1 MNPAFEYHRMTGARV
16 FAAYLGETKWEF
28 IKMIR
33 NPMFAM
39 PTLFFPVM
47 FYLLFAVLLYK
58 GASAGAVQ
66 ILVRM
71 GVFGV
76 MAPGLFGFGVALAF
90 EREYGL
96 LQYKQALPMPP
107 GSYLLARMAMA
118 MMFAAIIALLLISLA
133 LFVSHAPLTLPMLAR
148 LFVTEVLGVL
158 PFCAMGLTV
167 GTLVSG
173 QAAPA
178 VINIIYLPMAFLS
191 GTFFPIEAA
200 GPFLAG
206 VAPIWPSYHLTQLAL
221 GAVEQPHAGA
231 AWSHVAALA
240 GFTVLF
246 FTIALARLS
255 SGGIRMFGPARRGA
269 PGFPVGRAL
278 RVGLVWIAIALVI
291 TGIMNGKTKVV
302 AAPAASADAAG
313 SAATDPAASGGPVGV
328 AAPSEPSIGDF
339 DAGSAQPPYG
349 AGWFASGDE
358 MRGGNSKATQRVI
371 DGGAAGTR
379 GALEI
384 SGTLGDGMAYPFA
397 GTAFFPNGTDEGKLT
412 DYRGRKELR
421 FFARGDGRQ
430 YTVVFLGAT
439 QGGIPPMYGFGTN
452 SEWQEVR
459 IPLADVVGLDLARV
473 HGIVIG
479 SMGPIGDFRLDLDGI
494 ELR

>member
-1 MNPAFEYHRMTGARV
+1 MKEANYNRMTGTRV
-16 FAAYLGETKWEF
+16 FAAYVGEMRWEF
-28 IKMIR
+28 VKMIR
-33 NPMFAM
+33 NPMFAV

-47 FYLLFAVLLYK
+47 FYMLFAVLLYK
-58 GASAGAVQ
+58 GNAQGVMQ
-66 ILVRM
+66 ILARM

-96 LQYKQALPMPP
+96 LAFKQALPMPP

-118 MMFAAIIALLLISLA
+118 MMFAGIIALMLISLA
-133 LFVSHAPLTLPMLAR
+133 LFVSHAPLTLPMIAQ
-148 LFVTEVLGVL
+148 LFVTEILGVL

-191 GTFFPIEAA
+191 GTFFPMESA
-200 GPFLAG
+200 GSFLASI
-206 VAPIWPSYHLTQLAL
+206 VPIWPSFHLTQLAL
-221 GAVEQPHAGA
+221 DAVGQPHMGA
-231 AWSHVAALA
+231 AWSHVAALV
-240 GFTVLF
+240 GFTILF
-246 FTIALARLS
+246 FSIALAKLT
-255 SGGIRMFGPARRGA
+255 SGGFRMFGAARQA
-269 PGFPVGRAL
+269 ISGFPVGRAL
-278 RVGLVWIAIALVI
+278 RTGLVSIALGLVI
-291 TGIMNGKTKVV
+291 TGFMNGKAKVV
-302 AAPAASADAAG
+302 AAPAASAEAAG

-328 AAPSEPSIGDF
+328 AAPKDPLIADF
-339 DAGSAQPPYG
+339 DSGVTQARYG
-349 AGWFASGDE
+349 AGWFAAGDD

-371 DGGAAGTR
+371 DGGAAGSH
-379 GALEI
+379 GALEVT
-384 SGTLGDGMAYPFA
+384 GTLGDGIQYPFA
-397 GTAFFPNGTDEGKLT
+397 GTAFFPGGTEEGKLT

-421 FFARGDGRQ
+421 FFTRGDGRQ

-439 QGGIPPMYGFGTN
+439 QGGIPPMYGFNTGPD
-452 SEWQEVR
+452 WQEIR
-459 IPLADVVGLDLARV
+459 IPLDDVMNLDLARV

-479 SMGPIGDFRLDLDGI
+479 SNGPLGDFHLELDAV

>member
-1 MNPAFEYHRMTGARV
+1 MNQATNYNRMTGARV
-16 FAAYLGETKWEF
+16 FAAYLGEAKWEF
-28 IKMIR
+28 VKMIR
-33 NPMFAM
+33 NPMFAV

-58 GASAGAVQ
+58 GASNGAVQ

-96 LQYKQALPMPP
+96 LQFKQALPMPP

-118 MMFAAIIALLLISLA
+118 MLFASIIALLLISLA
-133 LFVSHAPLTLPMLAR
+133 LFVSHAPLTAPMVAK

-191 GTFFPIEAA
+191 GTFFPLEAA

-206 VAPIWPSYHLTQLAL
+206 MGPIWPSFHLTQLAL
-221 GAVEQPHAGA
+221 TAVGQPHQGAV
-231 AWSHVAALA
+231 WSHVAALA
-240 GFTVLF
+240 GFTILF
-246 FTIALARLS
+246 FTIALTRLS
-255 SGGIRMFGPARRGA
+255 SGGIRMFGPARQAA
-269 PGFPVGRAL
+269 PGFPLGRAL
-278 RVGLVWIAIALVI
+278 RAGLVWAAIGLLIA
-291 TGIMNGKTKVV
+291 GFMNGKAKVE
-302 AAPAASADAAG
+302 AAPAASAEASG

-328 AAPSEPSIGDF
+328 AAPADPVIADF
-339 DAGSAQPPYG
+339 DTGTDQARFGE
-349 AGWFASGDE
+349 GWKAVGDG
-358 MRGGNSKATQRVI
+358 MRGGNSTAAEHVI
-371 DGGAAGTR
+371 VGGADGTK
-379 GALEI
+379 GALEVN
-384 SGTLGDGMAYPFA
+384 GTIGDAIQYPFA
-397 GTAFFPNGTDEGKLT
+397 GTTFAPVNHQKGKIM
-412 DYRGRKELR
+412 DFRSRKELR
-421 FFARGDGRQ
+421 FFLRGDGKQ
-430 YTVVFLGAT
+430 YSVIFNGGETDGA
-439 QGGIPPMYGFGTN
+439 PPMYGVTSGP
-452 SEWQEVR
+452 EWQEVHV
-459 IPLADVVGLDLARV
+459 PLADVSGLDPARI
-473 HGIVIG
+473 HSIAIG
-479 SMGPIGDFRLDLDGI
+479 MLGSPGDFRFELDGV

>member
-1 MNPAFEYHRMTGARV
+1 
-16 FAAYLGETKWEF
+16 
-28 IKMIR
+28 
-33 NPMFAM
+33 
-39 PTLFFPVM
+39 M

-58 GASAGAVQ
+58 GNAQGVAQ
-66 ILVRM
+66 ILARM

-118 MMFAAIIALLLISLA
+118 MMFAAIIALSLILLA
-133 LFVSHAPLTLPMLAR
+133 LFVSHAPLSFASVAR

-178 VINIIYLPMAFLS
+178 VINIVYLPMAFLS
-191 GTFFPIEAA
+191 GTFFPLEST
-200 GPFLAG
+200 GPVLAG
-206 VAPIWPSYHLTQLAL
+206 MGPIWPSFHLTQLAL
-221 GAVEQPHAGA
+221 DAVGQPHLGA
-231 AWSHVAALA
+231 AWSHVAALL
-240 GFTVLF
+240 GFTMLF
-246 FTIALARLS
+246 FTIALTRLS
-255 SGGIRMFGPARRGA
+255 SGGIRMFGPARQAA
-269 PGFPVGRAL
+269 PGFPLGRAL
-278 RVGLVWIAIALVI
+278 RVGLVWVAVGLLV
-291 TGIMNGKTKVV
+291 TGFMNGKAKVV
-302 AAPAASADAAG
+302 AAPAASAEAAG

-328 AAPSEPSIGDF
+328 AAPKDPLIADF
-339 DAGSAQPPYG
+339 DAGSTQAKYG
-349 AGWFASGDE
+349 AGWFAAGDD

-379 GALEI
+379 GALEVT
-384 SGTLGDGMAYPFA
+384 GTLGDGLQYPFA
-397 GTAFFPNGTDEGKLT
+397 GTAFFPSGTEDGKLT
-412 DYRGRKELR
+412 DYRGRTELR

-430 YTVVFLGAT
+430 YTVIFLGAL
-439 QGGIPPMYGFGTN
+439 QGGIPPMYGINT
-452 SEWQEVR
+452 SDEWQEVR
-459 IPLADVVGLDLARV
+459 IPLKEVMSLDLAAV

-479 SMGPIGDFRLDLDGI
+479 SNGPLGDFRLELDGI

>member
-1 MNPAFEYHRMTGARV
+1 MKEATNYNSMTGARV
-16 FAAYLGETKWEF
+16 LAAYLGETKWEF
-28 IKMIR
+28 VKMIR
-33 NPMFAM
+33 NPMFAV

-47 FYLLFAVLLYK
+47 FYMLFAVILYK
-58 GASAGAVQ
+58 GATDGAIQ

-133 LFVSHAPLTLPMLAR
+133 LFVSHAPLTSSMIGR

-158 PFCAMGLTV
+158 PFCALGLTV

-191 GTFFPIEAA
+191 GTFFPLEAA
-200 GPFLAG
+200 GPVLAG
-206 VAPIWPSYHLTQLAL
+206 MAPVWPSFHLTQLAL
-221 GAVEQPHAGA
+221 AAVDQRHVGA
-231 AWSHVAALA
+231 AWSHVAALL

-246 FTIALARLS
+246 FTVALTRLS
-255 SGGIRMFGPARRGA
+255 SGGIRMFGPARQKA
-269 PGFPVGRAL
+269 PGFPLGRAL
-278 RVGLVWIAIALVI
+278 RAGLVWAAIGLVVA
-291 TGIMNGKTKVV
+291 GFMNGRAKVE
-302 AAPAASADAAG
+302 AAPAASGEAAG
-313 SAATDPAASGGPVGV
+313 SAATDPAAPRGPVGV
-328 AAPSEPSIGDF
+328 AAPAAPLISDF
-339 DAGSAQPPYG
+339 DSGSAQAKYG
-349 AGWFASGDE
+349 AGWFASGDD
-358 MRGGNSKATQRVI
+358 MRGGNSTARQRVI

-379 GALEI
+379 GALEV
-384 SGTLGDGMAYPFA
+384 SGTVGDGLQYPFA
-397 GTAFFPNGTDEGKLT
+397 GTAYFPAGTENGKLM

-421 FFARGDGRQ
+421 FYARGDGRQ
-430 YTVVFLGAT
+430 YTVIFLGAV
-439 QGGIPPMYGFGTN
+439 QGGIPPMYGFNTTAD
-452 SEWQEVR
+452 WQEVR
-459 IPLADVVGLDLARV
+459 IPLADVMNLDLAAV
-473 HGIVIG
+473 HGMVIG
-479 SMGPIGDFRLDLDGI
+479 TNGPLGDFRFELDGI